1 MTTTKNIDIKGIQV
15 EIELIVNHTSQE
27 TTLYISTQDWRIKEQ
42 IKYIPCRFEDD
53 EYDAYEEEIMTNLE
67 EVVIEERAKNVA
79 MKVAE
84 LTEFAMTHNLSQS
97 DTKISI
103 DYAHHSSE
111 VVIQIW
117 GEFTSTTDKV
127 GKILKIFICP
137 VIGKNEYD
145 ILDLEEE
152 YDINNVINEV
162 KKFVKK

>member
-1 MTTTKNIDIKGIQV
+1 MTTTKNINIKGIQV
-15 EIELIVNHTSQE
+15 EIELTVNHFEERATVW
-27 TTLYISTQDWRIKEQ
+27 IAAQDWSIQEEIR
-42 IKYIPCRFEDD
+42 YIPCLEGD
-53 EYDAYEEEIMTNLE
+53 EYDTYEEEIMTNLE

-84 LTEFAMTHNLSQS
+84 LTELAITHNLSQS

-103 DYAHHSSE
+103 DYEHHSSD

-117 GEFTSTTDKV
+117 GEFASTTDRV
-127 GKILKIFICP
+127 GKILKTFICP

-162 KKFVKK
+162 KKFIKK

>member
-15 EIELIVNHTSQE
+15 EIDLNVNHSKEKATVC
-27 TTLYISTQDWRIKEQ
+27 ISTQDWNIFEP
-42 IKYIPCRFEDD
+42 INYIPCAEAD
-53 EYDAYEEEIMTNLE
+53 EYDTHENQIIDGLA

-84 LTEFAMTHNLSQS
+84 LTELAMTHNLSQS

-103 DYAHHSSE
+103 DYAHHSSD

-127 GKILKIFICP
+127 GKILKTFECP

>member
-15 EIELIVNHTSQE
+15 EIDLNVNHIEEKATVWVA
-27 TTLYISTQDWRIKEQ
+27 TQDWSIQEEIR
-42 IKYIPCRFEDD
+42 YIPCFEGD
-53 EYDAYEEEIMTNLE
+53 EYDAYEEEIVVNLE

-117 GEFTSTTDKV
+117 GEFASTTDKV
-127 GKILKIFICP
+127 GKILKTFECP

>member
-15 EIELIVNHTSQE
+15 QIELTVNHFE
-27 TTLYISTQDWRIKEQ
+27 EKTTLCTSTQDWRINEELR
-42 IKYIPCRFEDD
+42 YIPCFEGD
-53 EYDAYEEEIMTNLE
+53 EYDTYEEEIMTNLK

-117 GEFTSTTDKV
+117 GEFASTTDRV
-127 GKILKIFICP
+127 GKILKVFICP

-145 ILDLEEE
+145 ILDIEEE
-152 YDINNVINEV
+152 YDVNNVINEV
-162 KKFVKK
+162 KKFIKK

>member
-1 MTTTKNIDIKGIQV
+1 MTTTKNIDIKGIQT
-15 EIELIVNHTSQE
+15 EIELTVNHIEEKVTVW
-27 TTLYISTQDWRIKEQ
+27 IATQDWSIQEE
-42 IKYIPCRFEDD
+42 IKYIPCREDD

-103 DYAHHSSE
+103 DYTHHSSE

-117 GEFTSTTDKV
+117 GEFASTTDKV